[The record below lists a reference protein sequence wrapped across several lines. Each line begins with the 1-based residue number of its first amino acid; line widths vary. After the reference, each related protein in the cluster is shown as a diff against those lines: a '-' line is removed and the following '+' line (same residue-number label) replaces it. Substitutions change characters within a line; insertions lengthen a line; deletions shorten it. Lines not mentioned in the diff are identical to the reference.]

1 MDLRKCAGPRR
12 TRPCLNRRIAIKC
25 DLQRDSSFRYPQ
37 LRSCFVLPASIASV
51 TTGFSILADVNE
63 CSIVAKETTSKSDEM
78 ESEAPS
84 VSFAQLSPEALIQ
97 LCINGDAAAWE
108 EFMHRYHRL
117 IAGVVFRTTQKWG
130 ESSPTTMDD
139 LIQEIYLKLCADE
152 YRLLRAYDPKHPDAI
167 YGYLKVITANVVHDR
182 FKALHS
188 EKRGGDQI
196 VEELIT
202 LENRGGLDEASGS
215 KHAMEREILLREID
229 SHLNASLSGDT
240 ADRDRTIFWLYYR
253 QGFTAKAIAS
263 LPAIGLTIKGV
274 ESTILRITK
283 LVRRRM
289 VETPLVNPDG

>member
-1 MDLRKCAGPRR
+1 
-12 TRPCLNRRIAIKC
+12 
-25 DLQRDSSFRYPQ
+25 
-37 LRSCFVLPASIASV
+37 
-51 TTGFSILADVNE
+51 
-63 CSIVAKETTSKSDEM
+63 
-78 ESEAPS
+78 
-84 VSFAQLSPEALIQ
+84 
-97 LCINGDAAAWE
+97 
-108 EFMHRYHRL
+108 MHRYQRL

-130 ESSPTTMDD
+130 ESSPTTLDD

-202 LENRGGLDEASGS
+202 LENRSGLEASGS
-215 KHAMEREILLREID
+215 RHAMEREILLREID

-253 QGFTAKAIAS
+253 QGFTTKAIAS
-263 LPAIGLTIKGV
+263 LPAIGLTMKGV
-274 ESTILRITK
+274 ESTIFRITRM
-283 LVRRRM
+283 VRTRM
-289 VETPLVNPDG
+289 VEVGFVNPDR

>member
-1 MDLRKCAGPRR
+1 
-12 TRPCLNRRIAIKC
+12 
-25 DLQRDSSFRYPQ
+25 
-37 LRSCFVLPASIASV
+37 
-51 TTGFSILADVNE
+51 
-63 CSIVAKETTSKSDEM
+63 M
-78 ESEAPS
+78 ESQALP

-97 LCINGDAAAWE
+97 LCINGDAGAWE

-117 IAGVVFRTTQKWG
+117 IAGVVFRTSQKWG
-130 ESSPTTMDD
+130 ESSPTTIDD

-152 YRLLRAYDPKHPDAI
+152 YRLLRGYDPKHPDAI
-167 YGYLKVITANVVHDR
+167 YGYFKVIAANVVHDR

-196 VEELIT
+196 VEDLT
-202 LENRGGLDEASGS
+202 ALENRSGVDEGLGT
-215 KHAMEREILLREID
+215 KQAMEREILLREIEA
-229 SHLNASLSGDT
+229 HLEASLLGDT

-283 LVRRRM
+283 LVRTRV
-289 VETPLVNPDG
+289 VETRLVNPDG